1 MSKVSPFL
9 SVFIL
14 HTLNILVLKH
24 LRKQIMCKETKLGLA
39 AGLLMIIIM
48 AIGFR
53 TTDHDSKKQ
62 KEDINLGNM
71 AREKQNAQ
79 SDSQFQTT
87 SRTTK
92 NGPTLE

>member
-53 TTDHDSKKQ
+53 TTDNDSKKQ

-71 AREKQNAQ
+71 VREKQNAH